1 MKDDDILLV
10 KECQG
15 GDKTAYDKLVQHY
28 KRPIYQLAFLLSG
41 SHHHANEISQE
52 TFIQLYHSL
61 KKFKGKSK
69 FSTWLRRIAINLS
82 INYLKK
88 ESRHDHAHLEE
99 DIFAK
104 NDKSPIHGLVNNPV
118 EEIEANELAQQINEA
133 MELLPI
139 TEKVV
144 FILRV
149 QQGLSYKEIAKTI
162 GCPIGTVM
170 SRLNGARKRLRDLL
184 KDYVV

>member
-1 MKDDDILLV
+1 MKDNDILMV
-10 KECQG
+10 KECQA
-15 GDKTAYDKLVQHY
+15 GDKRAYDKLVQHY
-28 KRPIYQLAFLLSG
+28 KRQIYQLAFQISG

-52 TFIQLYHSL
+52 IFIQLYHSI

-88 ESRHDHAHLEE
+88 ESRHEHAHLEE

-104 NDKSPIHGLVNNPV
+104 NDRSPIHRLVNNPV
-118 EEIEANELAQQINEA
+118 EEIEANELAQHIKKA

-139 TEKVV
+139 REKIV
-144 FILRV
+144 FILRI
-149 QQGLSYKEIAKTI
+149 QHGLSYKEIAKTI
-162 GCPIGTVM
+162 NCPIGTVM
-170 SRLNGARKRLRDLL
+170 SRLYGARRRLRDKL
-184 KDYVV
+184 KDYVI